1 MSNLTTDDFEYF
13 FNTQTWIN
21 EDNVPTMIEL
31 FNYVTTK
38 YPQLINF
45 AVYIDT
51 NDKRMAANAF
61 NNRSTRDETPIKNA
75 ADTYYYNK
83 LLTKKRFDDIRRREY
98 QDDYHYCYVLT
109 KTIEFLYTYKDTK
122 DVVDRYKK
130 YYAKNNPNLHQ
141 EADKAYDD
149 LQKMFEPLLKASQ
162 RAPSPLS
169 SRRDRK
175 SVGTERQGKIEP
187 DIFVSLRRGNRG
199 FSSSIHINDIIPDIG
214 NHCNLKCDD
223 PSDEGC
229 CKKVTHAF
237 NTIASNI
244 KNTIASNFTPKIKK
258 KQEGGKTRNKNK
270 KHYSRRCK
278 NRKNKKSCKKP
289 HK

>member
-1 MSNLTTDDFEYF
+1 MSNPTTDDFKYF

-31 FNYVTTK
+31 FNYVIKK

-51 NDKRMAANAF
+51 NDKSMAANAF

-83 LLTKKRFDDIRRREY
+83 LLTNKRFDYIRRREY
-98 QDDYHYCYVLT
+98 QDDYYYCYVLT

-169 SRRDRK
+169 SMRIPTN
-175 SVGTERQGKIEP
+175 VGIEP
-187 DIFVSLRRGNRG
+187 DIFFSLRPENKGLYSYNKNDRNDINHSRDRCKLDCNDPLDKGCCNRVTRTL
-199 FSSSIHINDIIPDIG
+199 SSIFPTTFG
-214 NHCNLKCDD
+214 KL
-223 PSDEGC
+223 
-229 CKKVTHAF
+229 
-237 NTIASNI
+237 
-244 KNTIASNFTPKIKK
+244 KNTFGKLKK
-258 KQEGGKTRNKNK
+258 EGGKTRNKNK